1 MRAIDA
7 APEDA
12 TFDASEYRALVGDDA
27 VAARAFEDADKD
39 AASGRASRA
48 SLLRAFGWHESTVDA
63 SKHLP
68 LDWGRGDPAPEPTT
82 FDRAAAAAVNAAVEA
97 ESAGTPKHHELDP
110 ETARA
115 QRRAAYVHSE
125 TRESLTATDPETGR
139 EIRFAFWRPSA
150 PKPDGPD
157 GEKHE
162 SPWSNGPRGI
172 YLLFHGGGFVFGDA
186 AGQNDERL
194 ERMAAN
200 LGVVVMVPDYRK
212 APENPYPAALEDCES
227 AARWCEANAAAH
239 FDMHEQAGGT
249 LIMSGESAGA
259 NLCASVLQRRR
270 RAHDS
275 TSPSS
280 EFPWRF
286 ANLVYGIFDL
296 AGTPSVSAFGERR
309 LVETAEDLRYFARC
323 YCPDE
328 AARGAADASP
338 LLGDLRGM
346 PPAAFTVG
354 TEDALLDDTLLMREA
369 WLAAGVEATL
379 DVWPEGPH
387 GVGHFG
393 PHATTQLGLACRDRV
408 HERIATVLDARSDIR
423 RGTVNPWTYL
433 AYERAGMFDSD
444 SGDEDDE

>member
-1 MRAIDA
+1 
-7 APEDA
+7 
-12 TFDASEYRALVGDDA
+12 
-27 VAARAFEDADKD
+27 
-39 AASGRASRA
+39 
-48 SLLRAFGWHESTVDA
+48 
-63 SKHLP
+63 
-68 LDWGRGDPAPEPTT
+68 LDWGRGEPAPEPTT

-200 LGVVVMVPDYRK
+200 LGVVVVVPDYRK

-239 FDMHEQAGGT
+239 FDMHERAGGT
-249 LIMSGESAGA
+249 LVMGGESAGA
-259 NLCASVLQRRR
+259 NLCASV
-270 RAHDS
+270 
-275 TSPSS
+275 
-280 EFPWRF
+280 
-286 ANLVYGIFDL
+286 
-296 AGTPSVSAFGERR
+296 
-309 LVETAEDLRYFARC
+309 
-323 YCPDE
+323 
-328 AARGAADASP
+328 
-338 LLGDLRGM
+338 
-346 PPAAFTVG
+346 
-354 TEDALLDDTLLMREA
+354 
-369 WLAAGVEATL
+369 
-379 DVWPEGPH
+379 
-387 GVGHFG
+387 
-393 PHATTQLGLACRDRV
+393 
-408 HERIATVLDARSDIR
+408 
-423 RGTVNPWTYL
+423 
-433 AYERAGMFDSD
+433 
-444 SGDEDDE
+444 

>member
-200 LGVVVMVPDYRK
+200 LGVVVMVPDYCK

-227 AARWCEANAAAH
+227 AARWCETNAAAH

-249 LIMSGESAGA
+249 LIMGGESAGA

-270 RAHDS
+270 RAHDA

-280 EFPWRF
+280 
-286 ANLVYGIFDL
+286 
-296 AGTPSVSAFGERR
+296 SS
-309 LVETAEDLRYFARC
+309 
-323 YCPDE
+323 
-328 AARGAADASP
+328 S
-338 LLGDLRGM
+338 
-346 PPAAFTVG
+346 
-354 TEDALLDDTLLMREA
+354 
-369 WLAAGVEATL
+369 
-379 DVWPEGPH
+379 
-387 GVGHFG
+387 
-393 PHATTQLGLACRDRV
+393 
-408 HERIATVLDARSDIR
+408 
-423 RGTVNPWTYL
+423 
-433 AYERAGMFDSD
+433 
-444 SGDEDDE
+444 